1 MESDMYPIINK
12 HLKSEGYVVKAEV
25 KDFDIVAIK
34 DDVIMIIEMKNQFN
48 IKLIYQGL
56 KAKKITDYV
65 YLAIPKPT
73 NKIIKSDLFKEKKE
87 IVKHLELGLILID
100 KSSKELI
107 VILDPT
113 IIPHKNQQKKRSML
127 KKEFFL
133 RKTSFNV
140 GGVNKT
146 KIITAYRELAL
157 LALYFLKDGPR
168 TAKEI
173 KLFIKEDKIMSIL
186 QKNYYNWFER
196 VERGVYKI
204 TAIGEDAL
212 VIYKDVIEKLIPIK

>member
-1 MESDMYPIINK
+1 M
-12 HLKSEGYVVKAEV
+12 
-25 KDFDIVAIK
+25 
-34 DDVIMIIEMKNQFN
+34 
-48 IKLIYQGL
+48 
-56 KAKKITDYV
+56 
-65 YLAIPKPT
+65 
-73 NKIIKSDLFKEKKE
+73 
-87 IVKHLELGLILID
+87 
-100 KSSKELI
+100 
-107 VILDPT
+107 
-113 IIPHKNQQKKRSML
+113 
-127 KKEFFL
+127 
-133 RKTSFNV
+133 
-140 GGVNKT
+140 
-146 KIITAYRELAL
+146 

>member
-1 MESDMYPIINK
+1 MLLYSP
-12 HLKSEGYVVKAEV
+12 
-25 KDFDIVAIK
+25 AI
-34 DDVIMIIEMKNQFN
+34 
-48 IKLIYQGL
+48 L
-56 KAKKITDYV
+56 
-65 YLAIPKPT
+65 
-73 NKIIKSDLFKEKKE
+73 KEK
-87 IVKHLELGLILID
+87 
-100 KSSKELI
+100 
-107 VILDPT
+107 
-113 IIPHKNQQKKRSML
+113 